1 MENIKLNTVHQVPEA
16 LSSNNL
22 FDWEKN
28 LILNQENK
36 ASAMDEDE
44 NEDSLVD
51 LMLCDSNSRLIPTGF
66 TRSSCTG

>member
-1 MENIKLNTVHQVPEA
+1 MENIQLNVAHHGPEA

-44 NEDSLVD
+44 KEDSLVD
-51 LMLCDSNSRLIPTGF
+51 LMLCDSNSRLIATGL
-66 TRSSCTG
+66 TRSSCSG